1 MILVDTNV
9 LVYAANEDVGDH
21 EAARRWL
28 DDALSGGTTVGFA
41 WLALIG
47 FVRLCTSARL
57 LPRPLTV
64 AQATGVVDAW
74 LGAPSAVVLE
84 PTPDHLGIMR
94 RLLAGTGTG
103 GNLVNDAHLA
113 ALAIAHGATVV
124 TYDTDFALFDGVD
137 WRLPAAA

>member
-9 LVYAANEDVGDH
+9 LVYAANEDVSQH

-28 DDALSGGTTVGFA
+28 DAALSGGATVGFA
-41 WLALIG
+41 WLALVG

-57 LPRPLTV
+57 LPRPLTIE
-64 AQATGVVDAW
+64 QATSVVDSW

-84 PTPDHLGIMR
+84 PTADHLGIMR
-94 RLLAGTGTG
+94 RLLEGARTG

-113 ALAIAHGATVV
+113 ALAIGHGATVV

-137 WRLPAAA
+137 WQLPTAA